1 MRWSVSKSKIFS
13 RCQRKWYYYELV
25 AHARANDDVRREAYF
40 LKQLQSIS
48 AWRGSLV
55 DTVIHNFITPRLLSH
70 TLPNEN
76 ETLEYALNL
85 KKSQISFGKERKH
98 RNPALTKSNSGI
110 SYCAFYDLEY
120 DGELKEGC
128 LQNAE
133 REIVS
138 ALKNL
143 LSSELLKNIAE
154 TNQYVISQRSL
165 SFSPFEDVRVVC
177 VPDMVVFFEDKA
189 PLIIDWKVHFFGNS
203 DAWLQLGIYSI
214 ALSQV
219 TPHKDFPA
227 SFSELKGNA
236 SQIDL
241 VEFQLLKNIQ
251 RKYSITEQDVLDIE
265 DYILRSIIQMR
276 NLVNGRSFN
285 ELDVNSFQTARNPQT
300 CSRCQFKKLCWLED
314 ENRKPEHMQQ
324 TLFEVL

>member
-1 MRWSVSKSKIFS
+1 MRWSVIKSKIFS

-25 AHARANDDVRREAYF
+25 AHARTKDDVRREAYF

-55 DTVIHNFITPRLLSH
+55 DTVIHTFITPRLLSH

-85 KKSQISFGKERKH
+85 MKSQISFGKERKH
-98 RNPALTKSNSGI
+98 RSRALTKSNSGN

-143 LSSELLKNIAE
+143 LSSELLRNIAE

-177 VPDMVVFFEDKA
+177 VPDMVVFFEDKS

-227 SFSELKGNA
+227 NFSELKGNA

-241 VEFQLLKNIQ
+241 VEFQLLKNVE

-314 ENRKPEHMQQ
+314 ENRKPEYMQQ
-324 TLFEVL
+324 NLFEVL

>member
-1 MRWSVSKSKIFS
+1 MKWSVTKSKMFS
-13 RCQRKWYYYELV
+13 RCQRKWYYYEL
-25 AHARANDDVRREAYF
+25 AANARTKDDVRREAYI

-55 DTVIHNFITPRLLSH
+55 DIVIHNFITPKLLSH

-76 ETLEYALNL
+76 ETLEYALDL
-85 KKSQISFGKERKH
+85 MKLQISFGTERKY
-98 RNPALTKSNSGI
+98 RNPHLTKSDSGD

-120 DGELKEGC
+120 DGKLKEES

-189 PLIIDWKVHFFGNS
+189 PLIIDWKVHFWGNS

-227 SFSELKGNA
+227 RFSKLKGNA

-241 VEFQLLKNIQ
+241 VEFQLLKNVQ

-300 CSRCQFKKLCWLED
+300 CNRCQFKKLCWLED

>member
-13 RCQRKWYYYELV
+13 RCQRKWYYYELA
-25 AHARANDDVRREAYF
+25 AHARAKDNVRREAYF

-55 DTVIHNFITPRLLSH
+55 DTVIQNFITPRLLSH

-85 KKSQISFGKERKH
+85 MKSQISFGKERKH
-98 RNPALTKSNSGI
+98 RNPALTKSDSGN

-120 DGELKEGC
+120 DGELKEES

-133 REIVS
+133 KEIVS

-143 LSSELLKNIAE
+143 LSSELLRNIAE

-241 VEFQLLKNIQ
+241 IEFQLLKNIQ

-276 NLVNGRSFN
+276 NLVNGLSFN
-285 ELDVNSFQTARNPQT
+285 ELDVDSFQTARNPQT
-300 CSRCQFKKLCWLED
+300 CSRCQFKKSCWLED
-314 ENRKPEHMQQ
+314 ENHKPEHMQQ

>member
-1 MRWSVSKSKIFS
+1 MRWSVIKSKMFS
-13 RCQRKWYYYELV
+13 RCQRKWYYYELA
-25 AHARANDDVRREAYF
+25 AHARTKDDVRREAYF

-55 DTVIHNFITPRLLSH
+55 DTVIHTFITPRLLSH

-85 KKSQISFGKERKH
+85 MKSQISFGKERKH
-98 RNPALTKSNSGI
+98 RNLALTKSNSGI
-110 SYCAFYDLEY
+110 SFCAFYDLEY
-120 DGELKEGC
+120 DGKLKEES

-143 LSSELLKNIAE
+143 LSSELLRNIAE

-177 VPDMVVFFEDKA
+177 VPDMVVFFEDKS

-227 SFSELKGNA
+227 NFSELKGNA

-241 VEFQLLKNIQ
+241 VEFQLLKNVE
-251 RKYSITEQDVLDIE
+251 RKYSIT
-265 DYILRSIIQMR
+265 
-276 NLVNGRSFN
+276 
-285 ELDVNSFQTARNPQT
+285 
-300 CSRCQFKKLCWLED
+300 
-314 ENRKPEHMQQ
+314 
-324 TLFEVL
+324 

>member
-1 MRWSVSKSKIFS
+1 MKWSIMQAKMFA

-25 AHARANDDVRREAYF
+25 AYPRAKDSLRREAFF
-40 LKQLQSIS
+40 LKQLQSIN

-55 DTVIHNFITPRLLSH
+55 DKVIHNFVTPRLLSH
-70 TLPNEN
+70 TLPSED
-76 ETLEYALNL
+76 EMLEYTLNL
-85 KKSQISFGKERKH
+85 MKAQISFGKERKH
-98 RNPALTKSNSGI
+98 RDPSVTKSNSGI

-120 DGELKEGC
+120 DRDLKEES

-133 REIVS
+133 KEIVS

-143 LSSELLKNIAE
+143 LSSELLKDIAE

-177 VPDMVVFFEDKA
+177 VPDMVVFFEDRA
-189 PLIIDWKVHFFGNS
+189 PLIIDWKVHFLGNS

-227 SFSELKGNA
+227 SFSGLKGNP

-241 VEFQLLKNIQ
+241 IEFQLLKNIQ

-265 DYILRSIIQMR
+265 DYILRSTIQMR

-285 ELDVNSFQTARNPQT
+285 DLDVSSFQTARNPQT
-300 CSRCQFKKLCWLED
+300 CSKCQFKKLCWLEN
-314 ENRKPEHMQQ
+314 ENRKPESIQQ
-324 TLFEVL
+324 TLFEMS